1 MKGFLSYLLSDYTFL
16 SKNLLIFKEIISV
29 TGFFPIL
36 NESRFNWFSE
46 ILSIIRELKISYND
60 ILLDLQNVQVHKE
73 VIDLLNQLKEKIKL
87 ICEVKVLHCEL
98 S

>member
-1 MKGFLSYLLSDYTFL
+1 L

-60 ILLDLQNVQVHKE
+60 VMSMSISDRRSFIFLYNKHMAEIENKSENDKANLEPPN
-73 VIDLLNQLKEKIKL
+73 
-87 ICEVKVLHCEL
+87 
-98 S
+98 

>member
-1 MKGFLSYLLSDYTFL
+1 MRGFLSYLLSDYTFL

-60 ILLDLQNVQVHKE
+60 VMSMSISDRRSF
-73 VIDLLNQLKEKIKL
+73 IF
-87 ICEVKVLHCEL
+87 LHNKYMAENENKSENDKANL
-98 S
+98 EPPN

>member
-1 MKGFLSYLLSDYTFL
+1 M
-16 SKNLLIFKEIISV
+16 IFKEIISV

-60 ILLDLQNVQVHKE
+60 VMSMSISDRRSF
-73 VIDLLNQLKEKIKL
+73 IF
-87 ICEVKVLHCEL
+87 LHNKYMSENENKSENDKANL
-98 S
+98 EPPN

>member
-60 ILLDLQNVQVHKE
+60 VMSMSISDRRSF
-73 VIDLLNQLKEKIKL
+73 IF
-87 ICEVKVLHCEL
+87 LHNKHMAEIENKSENDKGNL
-98 S
+98 EPPI

>member
-60 ILLDLQNVQVHKE
+60 VMSMSISDRRSF
-73 VIDLLNQLKEKIKL
+73 IF
-87 ICEVKVLHCEL
+87 LHNKHMVENENKSENDKANL
-98 S
+98 EPPN

>member
-1 MKGFLSYLLSDYTFL
+1 MRGFLSYLLSDYTFL

-60 ILLDLQNVQVHKE
+60 VMSMSISDRRSF
-73 VIDLLNQLKEKIKL
+73 IF
-87 ICEVKVLHCEL
+87 LHNKYMDENENKSENDMANL
-98 S
+98 EPPN